1 MSEPRKGQSVELV
14 VKIDTDEVKRVVD
27 DALSGL
33 SADFVSDV
41 EEFHRKFGL
50 LYEGRPRALTAEL
63 AEFRQRFLQEEKDE
77 YVSHSQSCS
86 LAIQNC
92 DEAEVTYQ
100 LAHMLDALV
109 DLVYVAI
116 GTAHLH
122 GFDFREAWRRV
133 HAANMAK
140 VRASRAEDSKRGTVY
155 DVVKPADWLPPRHE
169 DLVEIHAHQLLAV
182 AASE

>member
-1 MSEPRKGQSVELV
+1 MNGIKNDRSAEPV
-14 VKIDTDEVKRVVD
+14 
-27 DALSGL
+27 
-33 SADFVSDV
+33 DFVGDI

-50 LYEGRPRALTAEL
+50 LYEGKPRALSAEL
-63 AEFRQRFLQEEKDE
+63 SEFRQKFLQEEKNE
-77 YVSHSQSCS
+77 YVSHSESCYI
-86 LAIQNC
+86 AIRER

-109 DLVYVAI
+109 DLTYVAI

-122 GFDFREAWRRV
+122 GFDFKEAWRRV

-140 VRASRAEDSKRGTVY
+140 VRAQRAEDSTRGTTY
-155 DVVKPADWLPPRHE
+155 DVVKPDGWLPPRHE
-169 DLVEIHAHQLLAV
+169 DLVEDHVHQLLTV